1 MANKYGKKFNLGKDQ
16 RNRKDIRKKRKTN
29 VSTMAINVSKMEEK
43 YTL

>member
-1 MANKYGKKFNLGKDQ
+1 MAKNLISGRIKEIGKTLE
-16 RNRKDIRKKRKTN
+16 KKRKTN